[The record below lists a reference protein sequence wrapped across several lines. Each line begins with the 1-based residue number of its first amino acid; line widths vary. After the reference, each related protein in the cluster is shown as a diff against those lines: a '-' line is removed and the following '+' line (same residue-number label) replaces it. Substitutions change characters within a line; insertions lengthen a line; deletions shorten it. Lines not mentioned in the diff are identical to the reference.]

1 MSLPETHLKPAQRPW
16 PFVRLVAHRGGGT
29 LGPENT
35 LEGYRQGLRHGYRAV
50 ETDVML
56 TKDQVPVMMHDEKF
70 GRVIRADSRSVPE
83 VTAEEL
89 LKMDAGGWLSPFWYG
104 VSAPL
109 LTTALRWCRLNR
121 VWMNLEIKPAH
132 GHAEETGRIA
142 AETVAREYEGLV
154 RAGGDAPEGIV
165 PEVPL
170 LSSYSRE
177 ALVAARIA
185 APDLPRALLVD
196 DVPDDWREACAEL
209 GCVSL
214 NIDYRTAT
222 PELVSA
228 IHAAGLWVFAYTPN
242 DPDEVAALLRMGVDA
257 LCTDRIDRIAP
268 VF

>member
-1 MSLPETHLKPAQRPW
+1 MSLPETRPQPALRPW

-35 LEGYRQGLRHGYRAV
+35 LEGYRQGLRHGYRAI

-56 TKDQVPVMMHDEKF
+56 TKDGVPVMMHDEKF
-70 GRVIRADSRSVPE
+70 GRVIRGDARSVPE

-89 LKMDAGGWLSPFWYG
+89 LEMDAGGWLSPFWYG

-109 LTTALRWCRLNR
+109 LTTALRWCRRNR
-121 VWMNLEIKPAH
+121 VWMNLEIKPAR
-132 GHAEETGRIA
+132 GHASETGRIA
-142 AETVAREYEGLV
+142 AETVARGYEDVV

-165 PEVPL
+165 PEAPL

-177 ALVAARIA
+177 ALAAARLA

-196 DVPDDWREACAEL
+196 DVPADWREACAEL

-222 PELVSA
+222 PEFVSA
-228 IHAAGLWVFAYTPN
+228 VHAAGLWVFAYTPN